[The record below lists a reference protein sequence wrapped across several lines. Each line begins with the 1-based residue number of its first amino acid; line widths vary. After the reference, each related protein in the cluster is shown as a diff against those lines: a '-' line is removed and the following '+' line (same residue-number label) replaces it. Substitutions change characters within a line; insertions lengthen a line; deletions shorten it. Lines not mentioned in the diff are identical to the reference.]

1 MVRISMEIEARGLEV
16 VDYEER
22 KKKEDCEYMVTF
34 GGSEFDGKGVD
45 GNRGMWIGGGIKH

>member
-22 KKKEDCEYMVTF
+22 KKRKIANT
-34 GGSEFDGKGVD
+34 
-45 GNRGMWIGGGIKH
+45 W

>member
-1 MVRISMEIEARGLEV
+1 MVRISMEIEVRGLEV

-34 GGSEFDGKGVD
+34 GGSEFDG
-45 GNRGMWIGGGIKH
+45 NRGMWVGGGIKH